1 MTAYGGNRWHRNL
14 VFGLR
19 SAPRPPIDLVTAYGG
34 SKVTVLRKVAV
45 PTAMPAFFASSRI
58 AVPGSLIG
66 GADRGMARHR
76 SGHRGAILRAIG
88 RFRYSELWASVVVL
102 TTTSIL
108 RYTAVGLIEAAV
120 LARYF
125 PNGTQR

>member
-1 MTAYGGNRWHRNL
+1 M
-14 VFGLR
+14 
-19 SAPRPPIDLVTAYGG
+19 
-34 SKVTVLRKVAV
+34 
-45 PTAMPAFFASSRI
+45 
-58 AVPGSLIG
+58 PGSLIG
-66 GADRGMARHR
+66 ALISEWLATGRGI
-76 SGHRGAILRAIG
+76 GGAILRAIG

-108 RYTAVGLIEAAV
+108 LYTAVGLIEAAV